1 MAQLT
6 GNYDPDGLAH
16 ENFISNWG
24 CLCVDLGANTAY
36 DGATFIF
43 FGDVVTPNS
52 LKYRFNINTV
62 KLFVDS
68 NLVTKPKLSLS
79 SPKNVVNNY
88 EFNKVNIK
96 YGDLFIGHPKTEW
109 SGEDPGVWTLTN
121 PKANAKL
128 DKDNCRDIIAIVG
141 YEVP

>member
-1 MAQLT
+1 MKIGYRLFSLRHEFPNEWHTFLNPEPNKEQVLELSLLT
-6 GNYDPDGLAH
+6 DRFPFRLQN
-16 ENFISNWG
+16 
-24 CLCVDLGANTAY
+24 
-36 DGATFIF
+36 
-43 FGDVVTPNS
+43 
-52 LKYRFNINTV
+52 KKFNINTV
-62 KLFVDS
+62 TLFVDS
-68 NLVTKPKLSLS
+68 NLAAIPKLSLS
-79 SPKNVVNNY
+79 SPNNPDNEY
-88 EFNKVNIK
+88 TFNKVKSK